1 MENGV
6 SLGGFVDKRLVAG
19 DEQGAFRVEERALGT
34 DVAESVIGID
44 GEIIPYGGLRGC
56 RKTVDESER
65 RGTDGAGDVCGVC
78 GGVGKRRLKR
88 EILNHRAV
96 LGEVVVNAIAGADDG
111 FLDGLPGD
119 ADARGKIVAVGIN
132 ERGITG
138 GEESAG
144 TCGQNGTRRDNGSG
158 GGKAWAN
165 FQIGDAI
172 LGLGVGADVLVAEAE
187 VQRKTWTD
195 APIVLSE
202 EVEGVGAKVVRAGA
216 ELQRSLL
223 GQAEKE

>member
-19 DEQGAFRVEERALGT
+19 DEQGAFRVEARALGT
-34 DVAESVIGID
+34 VVADVQDDIAAEFVLDVEIPDLDVAESVIGID

-96 LGEVVVNAIAGADDG
+96 LG
-111 FLDGLPGD
+111 
-119 ADARGKIVAVGIN
+119 
-132 ERGITG
+132 
-138 GEESAG
+138 
-144 TCGQNGTRRDNGSG
+144 
-158 GGKAWAN
+158 
-165 FQIGDAI
+165 
-172 LGLGVGADVLVAEAE
+172 
-187 VQRKTWTD
+187 
-195 APIVLSE
+195 
-202 EVEGVGAKVVRAGA
+202 
-216 ELQRSLL
+216 
-223 GQAEKE
+223 